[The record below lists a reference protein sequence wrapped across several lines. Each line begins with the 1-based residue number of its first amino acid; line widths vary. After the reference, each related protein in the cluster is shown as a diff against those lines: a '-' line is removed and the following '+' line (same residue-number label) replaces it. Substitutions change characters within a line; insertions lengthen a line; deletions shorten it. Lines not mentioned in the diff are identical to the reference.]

1 MVETSATIR
10 TSFTRRTLSALLIV
24 FFCIEPGYAQDK
36 ADLYKEAEQIYSTRN
51 RSGNAERAI
60 ALYAKIIK
68 NNPEDDIALWK
79 LSRSYRWRGDQLT
92 QKKERLLAYQI
103 AEDYA
108 NQAIAINSK
117 SVGGH
122 LMLGIA
128 YGRKGE
134 TQGVLKSLFLISPI
148 KKEMSTVLALDPEND
163 IARHILAVLY
173 RKVPGWMGG
182 SIEQSID
189 LLKEAIKINPNRTMH
204 HLELAQ
210 SYLKHKQHQ
219 EAIEALKRMF
229 EIKEPTDKVS
239 ANIDERVADALL
251 RRLTIIYQE

>member
-1 MVETSATIR
+1 
-10 TSFTRRTLSALLIV
+10 
-24 FFCIEPGYAQDK
+24 
-36 ADLYKEAEQIYSTRN
+36 
-51 RSGNAERAI
+51 
-60 ALYAKIIK
+60 
-68 NNPEDDIALWK
+68 
-79 LSRSYRWRGDQLT
+79 
-92 QKKERLLAYQI
+92 
-103 AEDYA
+103 
-108 NQAIAINSK
+108 
-117 SVGGH
+117 
-122 LMLGIA
+122 MLGIA